1 MNTPRNLIAV
11 GWFQFLASIN
21 PISYLIECIRS
32 LIITGWDTEALALGF
47 SIAIVLAIVAVI
59 VASREMGRR
68 LDRS

>member
-1 MNTPRNLIAV
+1 
-11 GWFQFLASIN
+11 
-21 PISYLIECIRS
+21 LIECIRS

>member
-11 GWFQFLASIN
+11 DWFQFLASIN

-32 LIITGWDTEALALGF
+32 LIITGWDTKALALGF
-47 SIAIVLAIVAVI
+47 SIAIVLAIVAVF
-59 VASREMGRR
+59 VAGREMGRR